1 MTVTEEDHQA
11 WEKRC
16 RRCGQ
21 CCYEKIEYRGKYYL
35 TDIPCK
41 YLNQKTN
48 LCQIYPN
55 RCQLQEGCVALTA
68 EIVAMGVLPQQCAYV
83 EAIKSYNAPLSWHR
97 LPANILRTLQQDAK

>member
-1 MTVTEEDHQA
+1 MIIEKNGYEE

-35 TDIPCK
+35 TDIPCQ
-41 YLNQKTN
+41 YLDQETK
-48 LCQIYPN
+48 LCQVYPR
-55 RCQLQEGCVALTA
+55 RCQLRDGCVALTA

-83 EAIKSYNAPLSWHR
+83 QSIKTYIAPLNWQS
-97 LPANILRTLQQDAK
+97 LPANILKTLKLDCG

>member
-1 MTVTEEDHQA
+1 MFVDKNGYEE

-41 YLNQKTN
+41 YLNEKIN
-48 LCQIYPN
+48 LCQIYPQ
-55 RCQLQEGCVALTA
+55 RCQLKDGCVALTP
-68 EIVAMGVLPQQCAYV
+68 EIVKMGVLPQQCAYV
-83 EAIKSYNAPLSWHR
+83 EFMKSYTGPLSWQS
-97 LPANILRTLQQDAK
+97 LPANILKSFKRDHE